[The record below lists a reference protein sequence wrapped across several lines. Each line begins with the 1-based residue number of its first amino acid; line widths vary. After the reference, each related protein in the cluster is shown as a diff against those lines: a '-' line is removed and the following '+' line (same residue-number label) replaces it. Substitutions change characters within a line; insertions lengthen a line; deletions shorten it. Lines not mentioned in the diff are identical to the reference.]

1 MVSDGEPTPGT
12 SLEVTGLRK
21 VFSSD
26 KGDIVALD
34 EVSLRAAPGE
44 FVSVIGP
51 SGCGKSTLFNIIAG
65 LQRPTHGTIT
75 IGGERPLKL
84 LGHAAYMP
92 QDDAL
97 FPWRNI
103 LDNAILGLELNG
115 MKRGEARRQALPLL
129 DRFGLGRFADAYP
142 RALSGGMRQRAAFL
156 RTVLLHRPVMLLDE
170 PFGALD
176 SITRSDMQQ
185 WLLRVWEQVA
195 TTVLFITHDVAEA
208 VFLSDRVFVMCP
220 RPGRVV
226 AAVDID
232 LPRPRTVIVED
243 DPRFAELERL
253 LRRHLRDSGAV
264 ATRVS
269 DDVGA
274 VAERL

>member
-1 MVSDGEPTPGT
+1 MSTVELTPG
-12 SLEVTGLRK
+12 SALEVIGLRK
-21 VFSSD
+21 VFSTD
-26 KGDIVALD
+26 KGEIVALD
-34 EVSLRAAPGE
+34 EASLRAAPGE

-65 LQRPTHGTIT
+65 LQQPTQGTIT
-75 IGGERPLKL
+75 IGGERPVKL

-103 LDNAILGLELNG
+103 LDNSVLGLELTG
-115 MKRGEARRQALPLL
+115 MRRREARRRALPLL
-129 DRFGLGRFADAYP
+129 ELFGLGAFADAYP
-142 RALSGGMRQRAAFL
+142 RELSGGMRQRAAFL
-156 RTVLLHRPVMLLDE
+156 RTVLLRRPVMLLDE

-176 SITRSDMQQ
+176 SITRSDMQR
-185 WLLRVWEQVA
+185 WLLHIWEQVG

-208 VFLSDRVFVMCP
+208 VFLSDRVFVMSP
-220 RPGRVV
+220 RPGRAI

-232 LPRPRTVIVED
+232 LPRPRMLTVED

-253 LRRHLRDSGAV
+253 LRHHLRDNGAV
-264 ATRVS
+264 ATARS
-269 DDVGA
+269 DEVGA
-274 VAERL
+274 VMERL